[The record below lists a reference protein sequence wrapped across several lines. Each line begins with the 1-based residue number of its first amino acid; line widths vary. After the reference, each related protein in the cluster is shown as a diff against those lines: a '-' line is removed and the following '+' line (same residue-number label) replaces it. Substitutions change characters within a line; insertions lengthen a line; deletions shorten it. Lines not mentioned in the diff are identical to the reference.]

1 MNTNISPCPPAVERK
16 YLNSKGLVAFLQAY
30 AGFTLSRSSL
40 YQLTMDP
47 PKIPHVKGPG
57 GRLLFEIAVIK
68 RWVDN
73 GGKLESKVGFK

>member
-1 MNTNISPCPPAVERK
+1 MNTNTTTSPAVERK
-16 YLNSKGLVAFLQAY
+16 YLNSKNLIAFLKEY
-30 AGFTLSRSSL
+30 ADYNISRSCL
-40 YQLTMDP
+40 YKLTMDAQ
-47 PKIPHVKGPG
+47 IPHVKGPG